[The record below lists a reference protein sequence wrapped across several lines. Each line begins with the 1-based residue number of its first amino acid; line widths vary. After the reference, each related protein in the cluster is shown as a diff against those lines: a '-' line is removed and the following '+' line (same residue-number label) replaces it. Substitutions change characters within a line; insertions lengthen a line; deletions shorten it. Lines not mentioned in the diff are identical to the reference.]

1 MTIIKCKQK
10 KSIKLLIISSDGDK
24 RLQTFDKIT
33 TYPHGTN
40 VFTVCKSDILLV
52 MKYKDFV
59 SIEQIR
65 FLRLLLHSVYW
76 TDQ

>member
-65 FLRLLLHSVYW
+65 FLRLLLHSVY
-76 TDQ
+76 

>member
-1 MTIIKCKQK
+1 MTIIKCTQK
-10 KSIKLLIISSDGDK
+10 KSIKLLIIISDGDK

-33 TYPHGTN
+33 TYPHRTN

-65 FLRLLLHSVYW
+65 FLRLLLQSVY
-76 TDQ
+76 